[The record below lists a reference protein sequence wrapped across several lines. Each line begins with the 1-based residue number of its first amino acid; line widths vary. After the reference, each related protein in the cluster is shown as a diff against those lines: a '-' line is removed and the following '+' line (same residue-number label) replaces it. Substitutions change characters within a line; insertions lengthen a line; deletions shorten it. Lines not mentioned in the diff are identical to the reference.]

1 MSPALLIRKFII
13 TLILIIFANISK
25 VEAADTVINDG
36 GTTTSQQ
43 SLSGAGDTLT
53 VTNESTLSI
62 ANTAVNVTAD
72 SVSITVNSGS
82 TITASTA
89 DKAIYANDVEDL
101 TVTNS
106 GTLNAT
112 RGKTIDIKGT
122 TNATIT
128 NNSGGII
135 SAAKNTI
142 PTSGTGSNSTTGYNI
157 VNSGT
162 IYASNGTNSAIY
174 TSNTTSSGNITN
186 KSEGDIYSLGS
197 QATIK
202 LGASSTLTNSGSI
215 RNKLDTDN
223 NAIQLLGNSNTVTL
237 KNDGIIVGKITADS
251 GTTGNTL
258 KFQHGFGQ
266 GYFYQTSGDFTLE
279 DLDGNQVVKGSAGS
293 VGQGGS
299 ETLDELLGYKSLN
312 IRKSL
317 NRYKKSKSFI
327 EGKDSWG
334 EAYVSNLKR
343 KENTNNLAIGYDH
356 KTFGINLINPLQSSH
371 FMLSLEHSKQD
382 LLQDHSITRYGIL
395 TGLYFP
401 QLKNLGKFETEN
413 FVSAGITLNDSERTI
428 LTNTTTSGIL
438 NVTDTYETYEVIAGK
453 KFKYFDNLSNI
464 NLIPDIGITVGYSL
478 TPSHSESK
486 YFIWDKKH
494 VANLTAS
501 LSDEYSIQISGN
513 TNLSVGWIGDFRRL
527 ITEQKQKYEINSTKA
542 TFKPGNEL
550 KNEITFAGNIGLK
563 HNFLKYGLISFNL
576 EGSHS
581 TQNTNSITGY
591 VAMKF
596 KF

>member
-1 MSPALLIRKFII
+1 MTSTLLVRKFII

-25 VEAADTVINDG
+25 VEAADIVIDDG

-43 SLSGAGDTLT
+43 GLSSDRDTLT
-53 VTNESTLSI
+53 ISNESTLTR
-62 ANTAVNVTAD
+62 ANTAVNVTANEV
-72 SVSITVNSGS
+72 SVTVNSGS
-82 TITASTA
+82 TIITSTA
-89 DKAIYANDVEDL
+89 DKAIFANDVEDL

-106 GTLNAT
+106 GTLDAA
-112 RGKTIDIKGT
+112 RGKTVDIKGT

-128 NNSGGII
+128 NNTGGVI
-135 SAAKNTI
+135 SALKNTI
-142 PTSGTGSNSTTGYNI
+142 SISGTGNNDTTGYNI
-157 VNSGT
+157 SNSGT
-162 IYASNGTNSAIY
+162 IYASNGTNSAIF
-174 TSNTTSSGNITN
+174 TSNTISTGDITN
-186 KSEGDIYSLGS
+186 NSGGEIYSLGT

-202 LGASSTLTNSGSI
+202 LGASSAITNSGSI
-215 RNKLDTDN
+215 KNKLDTDN
-223 NAIQLLGNSNTVTL
+223 NAIQVLGNSNTITL
-237 KNDGIIVGKITADS
+237 KNDGIVVGKITADS

-266 GYFYQTSGDFTLE
+266 GYFYETSGDFTLE

-343 KENTNNLAIGYDH
+343 KENNNNLAIGYDH

-438 NVTDTYETYEVIAGK
+438 NVTDSYKTYEVIAGK

-464 NLIPDIGITVGYSL
+464 NLIPDIGITAGYSL

-486 YFIWDKKH
+486 YFIWD
-494 VANLTAS
+494 
-501 LSDEYSIQISGN
+501 
-513 TNLSVGWIGDFRRL
+513 
-527 ITEQKQKYEINSTKA
+527 
-542 TFKPGNEL
+542 
-550 KNEITFAGNIGLK
+550 
-563 HNFLKYGLISFNL
+563 
-576 EGSHS
+576 
-581 TQNTNSITGY
+581 
-591 VAMKF
+591 
-596 KF
+596 

>member
-1 MSPALLIRKFII
+1 MKKKFLYFFKIFLTI
-13 TLILIIFANISK
+13 LILIPN
-25 VEAADTVINDG
+25 
-36 GTTTSQQ
+36 Q
-43 SLSGAGDTLT
+43 SLADSATISSDSSTLQDIDGDGEFLT
-53 VTNESTLSI
+53 VKDNSTL
-62 ANTAVNVTAD
+62 ATGATTKAANVTGD
-72 SVSITVNSGS
+72 RVDVTVESGS
-82 TITASTA
+82 TIS
-89 DKAIYANDVEDL
+89 ANTVAVFGNDTSDL

-106 GTLNAT
+106 GTITAS
-112 RGKTIDIKGT
+112 GT
-122 TNATIT
+122 TAIDVRGTTDATIT
-128 NNSGGII
+128 NSSGGTI
-135 SAAKNTI
+135 SSNRNTI
-142 PTSGTGSNSTTGYNI
+142 RISKTGSNNTTGMTITNSGTITASSGSAIFASDGNSTATITNKIGGEITNSDTSNATIRAGASSTI

-162 IYASNGTNSAIY
+162 IKNDIDNDAIKLY
-174 TSNTTSSGNITN
+174 GNN
-186 KSEGDIYSLGS
+186 
-197 QATIK
+197 ATI
-202 LGASSTLTNSGSI
+202 
-215 RNKLDTDN
+215 
-223 NAIQLLGNSNTVTL
+223 TL
-237 KNDGIIVGKITADS
+237 KDGGIVVGKIDALS
-251 GTTGNTL
+251 RTGSTL
-258 KFQHGFGQ
+258 KFNHGFGQ
-266 GYFYQTSGDFTLE
+266 GYFYETEGDFTLE

-327 EGKDSWG
+327 ECKDSWG

-343 KENTNNLAIGYDH
+343 KENNNNLAIGYDH
-356 KTFGINLINPLQSSH
+356 KTFGISLINPLQSSH

-382 LLQDHSITRYGIL
+382 LSQDHDITRYSFL

-401 QLKNLGKFETEN
+401 QSKKLGKFETED
-413 FVSAGITLNDSERTI
+413 FVSAGIALNDSERTI

-464 NLIPDIGITVGYSL
+464 NLIPDIGITAGYSL

-542 TFKPGNEL
+542 TFSPGNEL

-563 HNFLKYGLISFNL
+563 HNFSKHGLISFNL
-576 EGSHS
+576 DGSHS
-581 TQNTNSITGY
+581 TQDTNSIAGY

-596 KF
+596 KY

>member
-1 MSPALLIRKFII
+1 MSTKLLVKKFII
-13 TLILIIFANISK
+13 TLIFVSFCK
-25 VEAADTVINDG
+25 VASSE
-36 GTTTSQQ
+36 
-43 SLSGAGDTLT
+43 
-53 VTNESTLSI
+53 
-62 ANTAVNVTAD
+62 NVTAVKTISSD
-72 SVSITVNSGS
+72 STTQQVFTADDITLTISSNATLSRSQKPIVTDNRSDVTVTINEGSEVFTTSGDNAIVGKSSTNLTVN
-82 TITASTA
+82 
-89 DKAIYANDVEDL
+89 
-101 TVTNS
+101 NS
-106 GTLNAT
+106 GKIYSSGAKAVSFRQGSGATLSNNSGAIIYSAT
-112 RGKTIDIKGT
+112 NTISGNHNDT
-122 TNATIT
+122 ENATIT
-128 NNSGGII
+128 N
-135 SAAKNTI
+135 
-142 PTSGTGSNSTTGYNI
+142 
-157 VNSGT
+157 SGT
-162 IYASNGTNSAIY
+162 IYSTDASTNTIIFGVGSTGNSIVNNAGGEIY
-174 TSNTTSSGNITN
+174 T
-186 KSEGDIYSLGS
+186 EGTG
-197 QATIK
+197 ATIK
-202 LGASSTLTNSGSI
+202 LGASSTLTNSGTIKTGSVSSRAI
-215 RNKLDTDN
+215 NAAGSN
-223 NAIQLLGNSNTVTL
+223 NTITL
-237 KNDGIIVGKITADS
+237 KDDGKIIGIISSAS
-251 GTTGNTL
+251 GTTGNKL
-258 KFQHGFGQ
+258 QMQHGFGQ
-266 GYFYQTSGDFTLE
+266 GYFYETSGDFTLE

-317 NRYKKSKSFI
+317 NRYKKSKRFI
-327 EGKDSWG
+327 EGKNSWG

-343 KENTNNLAIGYDH
+343 KENNNNLAIGYDH
-356 KTFGINLINPLQSSH
+356 KTFGINLINPLRSSH

-382 LLQDHSITRYGIL
+382 FLQDHSITRYGIL

-428 LTNTTTSGIL
+428 LTNTTTSGTL

-464 NLIPDIGITVGYSL
+464 NLIPDIGITAGYSL

-494 VANLTAS
+494 VVNLTAS

-527 ITEQKQKYEINSTKA
+527 ITEQKQKYEINGTKA
-542 TFKPGNEL
+542 TFSPGNEL

-563 HNFLKYGLISFNL
+563 HDFLKYGLISFNL

-581 TQNTNSITGY
+581 TQNTNSITGF